1 MKRFAAFILAAGM
14 LLCLGCADGNVI
26 SCPAGDG
33 SARGNAAPTQLNRVE
48 KVKVLSFEKWSA
60 QREAMGVDE
69 STYGAM
75 AAFAAKSAGKVLNGT
90 DKNANYSPF
99 SLYYALAMAAQGAN
113 GKTAEEMLN
122 LLGMSDAKTLAEQ
135 CGNMYRMI
143 ASRERDGTAELM
155 LADSL
160 WLSDNYDGA
169 KVNYNQDF
177 LNTCAEQF
185 YAEVFGADF
194 TGQKT
199 ADAMTKW
206 IKEKTNGTL
215 APEME
220 LDPETMLS
228 IINTLYL
235 KDEWTDRF
243 DKNSTADGTFTK
255 ANGEKVTCSFM
266 NAIKNQGF
274 MRGENYTAS
283 MVSMKNFGS
292 MWFILPDEGVSTDD
306 ILSSPET
313 LEEILAGETNGY
325 GMVTFSIPKFEF
337 TSKFNL
343 MEALKSLGMEK
354 AFDSD
359 ADFSGI
365 SDRAA
370 FISAVKQETYI
381 AIDEV
386 GVEASAFTQIDYCGA
401 GMPQDNAELIL
412 DRPFIYIIKGSAP
425 LFMGVIND
433 PSAN

>member
-1 MKRFAAFILAAGM
+1 
-14 LLCLGCADGNVI
+14 
-26 SCPAGDG
+26 
-33 SARGNAAPTQLNRVE
+33 
-48 KVKVLSFEKWSA
+48 
-60 QREAMGVDE
+60 MGVDE

-143 ASRERDGTAELM
+143 ASRERDGKAELM

-177 LNTCAEQF
+177 LDVCAKQF

-343 MEALKSLGMEK
+343 KEALKSLGMEK

-412 DRPFIYIIKGSAP
+412 DRPFIYIIKGSTP

>member
-1 MKRFAAFILAAGM
+1 
-14 LLCLGCADGNVI
+14 
-26 SCPAGDG
+26 
-33 SARGNAAPTQLNRVE
+33 
-48 KVKVLSFEKWSA
+48 
-60 QREAMGVDE
+60 
-69 STYGAM
+69 
-75 AAFAAKSAGKVLNGT
+75 
-90 DKNANYSPF
+90 
-99 SLYYALAMAAQGAN
+99 
-113 GKTAEEMLN
+113 
-122 LLGMSDAKTLAEQ
+122 
-135 CGNMYRMI
+135 
-143 ASRERDGTAELM
+143 
-155 LADSL
+155 
-160 WLSDNYDGA
+160 
-169 KVNYNQDF
+169 
-177 LNTCAEQF
+177 
-185 YAEVFGADF
+185 
-194 TGQKT
+194 
-199 ADAMTKW
+199 MTKW

-292 MWFILPDEGVSTDD
+292 KWFILPDEGVSTDD
-306 ILSSPET
+306 ILSSSET
-313 LEEILAGETNGY
+313 LEEILTGETNGY

-343 MEALKSLGMEK
+343 AEALKSLGMDH
-354 AFDSD
+354 ALDSESD
-359 ADFSGI
+359 YSVI
-365 SDRAA
+365 SDLSS

-412 DRPFIYIIKGSAP
+412 DRPFIYIIKGSTP

>member
-14 LLCLGCADGNVI
+14 LLCFGCADGDG
-26 SCPAGDG
+26 PAK
-33 SARGNAAPTQLNRVE
+33 SSAAPTQLNRVE
-48 KVKVLSFEKWSA
+48 NVKVLSFEKWSE

-75 AAFAAKSAGKVLNGT
+75 AAFAAKSAGKVLSGT
-90 DKNANYSPF
+90 ERNANYSPF

-122 LLGMSDAKTLAEQ
+122 LLGMNDANTLAEQ
-135 CGNMYRMI
+135 CGNLYRMI
-143 ASRERDGTAELM
+143 ASRERDGKAELM

-177 LNTCAEQF
+177 LDVCAKQF

-194 TGQKT
+194 TSQKT

-255 ANGEKVTCSFM
+255 ANGDKVTCSFM

-292 MWFILPDEGVSTDD
+292 MWFILPDEGV
-306 ILSSPET
+306 
-313 LEEILAGETNGY
+313 
-325 GMVTFSIPKFEF
+325 
-337 TSKFNL
+337 
-343 MEALKSLGMEK
+343 EK